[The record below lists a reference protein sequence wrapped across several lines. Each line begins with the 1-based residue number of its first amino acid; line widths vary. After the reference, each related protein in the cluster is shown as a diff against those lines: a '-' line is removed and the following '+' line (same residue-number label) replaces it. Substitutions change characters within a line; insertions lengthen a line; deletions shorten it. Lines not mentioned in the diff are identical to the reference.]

1 MVVYEKTNTICEL
14 AEILKECENFTIA
27 EALYNTDKN
36 SFDLLCIVNYLLGD
50 ILNLTRYE
58 IETEEEEKDFQELIK
73 IKDKILEIKN
83 RNFDKLEKEKN
94 DVPLF

>member
-14 AEILKECENFTIA
+14 A
-27 EALYNTDKN
+27 
-36 SFDLLCIVNYLLGD
+36 
-50 ILNLTRYE
+50 
-58 IETEEEEKDFQELIK
+58 
-73 IKDKILEIKN
+73 EIKN

>member
-58 IETEEEEKDFQELIK
+58 IETEEEDKDFQELIK

>member
-36 SFDLLCIVNYLLGD
+36 SFDLLCIVNYLLCD
-50 ILNLTRYE
+50 ILNLTGNE

>member
-14 AEILKECENFTIA
+14 AEILKECENFTVA

-50 ILNLTRYE
+50 ILNLTSYE
-58 IETEEEEKDFQELIK
+58 IETEEEYKDFQELIK

>member
-14 AEILKECENFTIA
+14 TEILKECENFTIA

-36 SFDLLCIVNYLLGD
+36 NFDLLCIVNYLLGD

>member
-14 AEILKECENFTIA
+14 SEILKECENFTIT
-27 EALYNTDKN
+27 EALYNTNKN